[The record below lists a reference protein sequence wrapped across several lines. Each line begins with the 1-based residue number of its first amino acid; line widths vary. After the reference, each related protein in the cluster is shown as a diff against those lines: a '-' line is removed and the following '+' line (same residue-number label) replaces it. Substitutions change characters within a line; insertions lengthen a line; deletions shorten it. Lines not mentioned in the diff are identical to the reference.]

1 MSEHPVSAIPSAR
14 VRASR
19 AGFLTVCLCMFAL
32 GIGFGAW
39 LFHDV
44 QWRPLLVPGGAGRQL
59 PTISRKDLL
68 GLLAS
73 AGIQTA
79 PDMLPLVAA
88 TNKLCIAIRLPGSG
102 LPIHYVAFPRRDILD
117 IQDLARPGN
126 GEAASGCLEL
136 LAGIIRDQ
144 GYRDYRVYTNGP
156 DQQDVRYLHFH
167 LVAFP
172 HVTNG
177 GLSARFRPGYP
188 LPSPEA
194 AGAGPRKAP

>member
-1 MSEHPVSAIPSAR
+1 MSEPPVAPAPR
-14 VRASR
+14 PRFRTSR
-19 AGFLTVCLCMFAL
+19 AGLLVACLLLFAL
-32 GIGFGAW
+32 GVGVGGW

-44 QWRPLLVPGGAGRQL
+44 QWRPLLVPGGAGQR
-59 PTISRKDLL
+59 PPAISRKDLL

-73 AGIQTA
+73 AGIQAA
-79 PDMLPLVAA
+79 PDMLPLVVA
-88 TNKLCIAIRLPGSG
+88 TNKLCIAIRLPGLG

-126 GEAASGCLEL
+126 GEAAAACLEL

-177 GLSARFRPGYP
+177 GLSARFRAGYP
-188 LPSPEA
+188 LPRPEDTESV
-194 AGAGPRKAP
+194 PRKDR

>member
-1 MSEHPVSAIPSAR
+1 MSEPPVAQPQRSPL
-14 VRASR
+14 RASR
-19 AGFLTVCLCMFAL
+19 AGLLTVCLFMFAL
-32 GIGFGAW
+32 GVGGGAW

-44 QWRPLLVPGGAGRQL
+44 QGRPLLVPGGAGQRL
-59 PTISRKDLL
+59 PAISRKDLL

-79 PDMLPLVAA
+79 PDLLPLVAA
-88 TNKLCIAIRLPGSG
+88 TNKLCIAIRLPVLG

-126 GEAASGCLEL
+126 GEAAAACLEL

-172 HVTNG
+172 HVTDG
-177 GLSARFRPGYP
+177 GLSARFQPGYP
-188 LPSPEA
+188 LPRPEDTETA
-194 AGAGPRKAP
+194 PRKNR